1 MTGLRLGAALALVTA
16 AARRDCRCE
25 DLALAR
31 RAPVPRRVVL
41 PAAFASRN
49 LSSQVALLKVPETGS
64 STAANV
70 FAELAAKFKRPA
82 WVSMRPG
89 EFERVV
95 AAPARTAPK
104 WALGHRG
111 WGPWL
116 RDHFDERVVDLAT
129 TARAPA
135 ARLASSAEKRL
146 LRGEPADC
154 ERSAGV
160 ALKFWGVDAQKG
172 PAAGARHFL
181 KVFDDV
187 VVTERYNESLVAL
200 ALRRRLQLGD
210 VLPPL
215 AKYHGGG
222 GRAGAAAR
230 TPTRAEAVRR
240 CAATARGGSAELAV
254 ERAIHAAA
262 SARLDATL
270 GELRE
275 RGVDVDALLAAFAEH
290 LHAAMTSGARHVAKA
305 LGRPTSPAAGADTLI
320 MSLCFRR
327 CAIAALDRAVV
338 LEYPG
343 PEAPRAGRA
352 RGWLRRGAD

>member
-31 RAPVPRRVVL
+31 RAPVPRRVVV

-154 ERSAGV
+154 ERGAGV

-215 AKYHGGG
+215 AKYHG
-222 GRAGAAAR
+222 R
-230 TPTRAEAVRR
+230 
-240 CAATARGGSAELAV
+240 
-254 ERAIHAAA
+254 
-262 SARLDATL
+262 
-270 GELRE
+270 
-275 RGVDVDALLAAFAEH
+275 
-290 LHAAMTSGARHVAKA
+290 
-305 LGRPTSPAAGADTLI
+305 AAGGLSLI
-320 MSLCFRR
+320 H
-327 CAIAALDRAVV
+327 I
-338 LEYPG
+338 
-343 PEAPRAGRA
+343 
-352 RGWLRRGAD
+352 

>member
-31 RAPVPRRVVL
+31 RPAPPRRVVV

-240 CAATARGGSAELAV
+240 LSL
-254 ERAIHAAA
+254 IH
-262 SARLDATL
+262 
-270 GELRE
+270 
-275 RGVDVDALLAAFAEH
+275 
-290 LHAAMTSGARHVAKA
+290 
-305 LGRPTSPAAGADTLI
+305 I
-320 MSLCFRR
+320 
-327 CAIAALDRAVV
+327 
-338 LEYPG
+338 
-343 PEAPRAGRA
+343 
-352 RGWLRRGAD
+352 

>member
-31 RAPVPRRVVL
+31 RAPVPRRVVV

-215 AKYHGGG
+215 AKYHGH
-222 GRAGAAAR
+222 AGAAAR

-240 CAATARGGSAELAV
+240 CAATARSGSAELAV

-305 LGRPTSPAAGADTLI
+305 LGRPTSPATGADTLI

-343 PEAPRAGRA
+343 PEAPRAGRG

>member
-1 MTGLRLGAALALVTA
+1 MTGRFGAALALVTA

-31 RAPVPRRVVL
+31 RAPVPRRVVV

-135 ARLASSAEKRL
+135 EASLLVLAMLAPRVARVREAAS
-146 LRGEPADC
+146 
-154 ERSAGV
+154 
-160 ALKFWGVDAQKG
+160 
-172 PAAGARHFL
+172 
-181 KVFDDV
+181 
-187 VVTERYNESLVAL
+187 
-200 ALRRRLQLGD
+200 
-210 VLPPL
+210 PL
-215 AKYHGGG
+215 S
-222 GRAGAAAR
+222 GAAAGR
-230 TPTRAEAVRR
+230 WS
-240 CAATARGGSAELAV
+240 TARLKPV
-254 ERAIHAAA
+254 R
-262 SARLDATL
+262 
-270 GELRE
+270 
-275 RGVDVDALLAAFAEH
+275 
-290 LHAAMTSGARHVAKA
+290 
-305 LGRPTSPAAGADTLI
+305 
-320 MSLCFRR
+320 
-327 CAIAALDRAVV
+327 
-338 LEYPG
+338 
-343 PEAPRAGRA
+343 
-352 RGWLRRGAD
+352 

>member
-31 RAPVPRRVVL
+31 RAPVPRRVVV

-135 ARLASSAEKRL
+135 APLPLTASGALEFHSPLIRNVELVEPSTAVTLTSTIAPIDETPLSSSAQ
-146 LRGEPADC
+146 
-154 ERSAGV
+154 S
-160 ALKFWGVDAQKG
+160 
-172 PAAGARHFL
+172 
-181 KVFDDV
+181 
-187 VVTERYNESLVAL
+187 
-200 ALRRRLQLGD
+200 
-210 VLPPL
+210 
-215 AKYHGGG
+215 
-222 GRAGAAAR
+222 
-230 TPTRAEAVRR
+230 PT
-240 CAATARGGSAELAV
+240 TASHSTAPN
-254 ERAIHAAA
+254 AIIPH
-262 SARLDATL
+262 STRKARLSFS
-270 GELRE
+270 
-275 RGVDVDALLAAFAEH
+275 V
-290 LHAAMTSGARHVAKA
+290 
-305 LGRPTSPAAGADTLI
+305 
-320 MSLCFRR
+320 
-327 CAIAALDRAVV
+327 
-338 LEYPG
+338 
-343 PEAPRAGRA
+343 
-352 RGWLRRGAD
+352 

>member
-1 MTGLRLGAALALVTA
+1 MKGLRLGAALALVTA

-31 RAPVPRRVVL
+31 RAPVPRRVVV

-135 ARLASSAEKRL
+135 PRTSGRRTRLHE
-146 LRGEPADC
+146 EPTSTPG
-154 ERSAGV
+154 R
-160 ALKFWGVDAQKG
+160 AL
-172 PAAGARHFL
+172 
-181 KVFDDV
+181 
-187 VVTERYNESLVAL
+187 SLHEHLVKH
-200 ALRRRLQLGD
+200 LQLC
-210 VLPPL
+210 P
-215 AKYHGGG
+215 
-222 GRAGAAAR
+222 
-230 TPTRAEAVRR
+230 
-240 CAATARGGSAELAV
+240 
-254 ERAIHAAA
+254 
-262 SARLDATL
+262 
-270 GELRE
+270 
-275 RGVDVDALLAAFAEH
+275 
-290 LHAAMTSGARHVAKA
+290 SG
-305 LGRPTSPAAGADTLI
+305 
-320 MSLCFRR
+320 
-327 CAIAALDRAVV
+327 
-338 LEYPG
+338 
-343 PEAPRAGRA
+343 
-352 RGWLRRGAD
+352 

>member
-31 RAPVPRRVVL
+31 RAPVPRRVVV

-129 TARAPA
+129 TTINSYSGSRVYARAARRLFTYGTLA
-135 ARLASSAEKRL
+135 ARYSVLGTLA
-146 LRGEPADC
+146 
-154 ERSAGV
+154 
-160 ALKFWGVDAQKG
+160 
-172 PAAGARHFL
+172 
-181 KVFDDV
+181 
-187 VVTERYNESLVAL
+187 
-200 ALRRRLQLGD
+200 
-210 VLPPL
+210 
-215 AKYHGGG
+215 
-222 GRAGAAAR
+222 
-230 TPTRAEAVRR
+230 
-240 CAATARGGSAELAV
+240 
-254 ERAIHAAA
+254 
-262 SARLDATL
+262 
-270 GELRE
+270 
-275 RGVDVDALLAAFAEH
+275 
-290 LHAAMTSGARHVAKA
+290 
-305 LGRPTSPAAGADTLI
+305 
-320 MSLCFRR
+320 
-327 CAIAALDRAVV
+327 
-338 LEYPG
+338 
-343 PEAPRAGRA
+343 
-352 RGWLRRGAD
+352 